1 MNLQRQELVGK
12 SNGSQQTLDKIIA
25 MAMQI
30 FKPPEKLTVSQWA
43 DKNRILSAD
52 ETDKPGPW
60 ETANVPYL
68 KKIMDVFNDEYVRE
82 IVFLKCTQIGG
93 TEALLNMVGYVVDQ
107 NPNRIIYVLPDDTF
121 CKDFSELRLQKM
133 LDSSPIL
140 KNKFNEYES
149 KDTLLKFNG
158 GFIFFASAQSP
169 SKLASWS
176 SRYIFLDE
184 IEKFPKKAKKE
195 ASPLKLAEERTKNRF
210 NAKIVKVSTP
220 VYKSGPIWSAWEKAD
235 KRYRYFVP
243 CPHCGEYQNF
253 ELANIKW
260 PKDEEGNSN
269 ITLARQAAYYV
280 CKKCGGRI
288 SDRHKMQMLKRGKWI
303 AENTTV
309 EHAKSVAF
317 HINSIYSPWVR
328 FGDVAAEFLASK
340 NDPVDMQ
347 NFVNSW
353 LGMPYEDTASE
364 LEANQILA
372 RRTEIQE
379 GCVPDFTQLIT
390 CGVDVQ
396 KNNLYYTVRAW
407 GFGVISQN
415 IQYGSLKNFDELTEL
430 MDRYFCDTNGEPR
443 WQIDLCVID
452 SGYRTEE
459 IYDYCLQMQ
468 SLMGN
473 VVIPCKGEFNV
484 KSEGRFRKKVIDN
497 VSVTETKAGLGQTI
511 YLVNVDKYK
520 DVIASQL
527 KRPMYQYGA
536 FMFHADTEIEYAEQ
550 MTSEHK
556 IVEIKNNREVY
567 TWVPKTSHAKNHYWD
582 CEVYA
587 SLAAD
592 LMHVRHLDKL
602 DIKEGE

>member
-1 MNLQRQELVGK
+1 MSYLKRGLVER
-12 SNGSQQTLDKIIA
+12 SNSSQQTLDKIIA
-25 MAMQI
+25 MAMQT

-68 KKIMDVFNDEYVRE
+68 RKIMDCFTDEHVRE

-107 NPNRIIYVLPDDTF
+107 NPNRVIYVLPDDTF

-220 VYKSGPIWSAWEKAD
+220 VYKSGPIWIAWEKAD

-243 CPHCGEYQNF
+243 CPHCGEYQTF

-288 SDRHKMQMLKRGKWI
+288 DDRHKMQMLKHGKWM

-309 EHAKSVAF
+309 GHAKSVAF

-459 IYDYCLQMQ
+459 VYDYCLQMQ

-550 MTSEHK
+550 MISEHK

>member
-1 MNLQRQELVGK
+1 MNLQRQELVGR
-12 SNGSQQTLDKIIA
+12 SNSSKQTLDKIIA
-25 MAMQI
+25 MAMQT

-68 KKIMDVFNDEYVRE
+68 KKIMDSFNDEHIKE

-93 TEALLNMVGYVVDQ
+93 TEALLNIVGYIIDQ

-133 LDSSPIL
+133 LDSSPVL
-140 KNKFNEYES
+140 KSKFNEYES
-149 KDTLLKFNG
+149 KDTLLKFDG

-176 SRYIFLDE
+176 SRYILLDE

-210 NAKIVKVSTP
+210 NAKIFKTSTP
-220 VYKSGPIWSAWEKAD
+220 VFKSGPIWIAWEKAD
-235 KRYRYFVP
+235 KRYHYYVP
-243 CPHCGEYQNF
+243 CPHCGEYQTF
-253 ELANIKW
+253 ELNNIKW
-260 PKDEEGNSN
+260 PKNEKGEND
-269 ITLARQAAYYV
+269 ITLARAAAYYV
-280 CKKCGGRI
+280 CNKCGGRI
-288 SDRHKMQMLKRGKWI
+288 DDRHKMQMLKRGKWI
-303 AENTTV
+303 AENKTV
-309 EHAKSVAF
+309 GHAKSVAF
-317 HINSIYSPWVR
+317 HINSIYSPWLT
-328 FGDVAAEFLASK
+328 FGDVAGEFLASK

-353 LGMPYEDTASE
+353 LGMPYEDTASA
-364 LEANQILA
+364 LETDQIFA
-372 RRTEIQE
+372 RRTELQE

-396 KNNLYYTVRAW
+396 KNNLYFVVRAW
-407 GFGVISQN
+407 GYGVVSQN
-415 IQYGSLKNFDELTEL
+415 ILYGSLKNFDELTEL
-430 MDRYFCDTNGEPR
+430 LDKKFCDTNGEPK
-443 WQIDLCVID
+443 WLIDLCLID

-459 IYDYCLQMQ
+459 VYDYCLQIQ
-468 SLMGN
+468 SQMGN
-473 VVIPCKGEFNV
+473 IVLPCKGEFNL
-484 KSEGRFRKKVIDN
+484 KSESRFRKKVIDN
-497 VSVTETKAGLGQTI
+497 VNATETKAGLGQTI

-520 DVIASQL
+520 DVIASQMQ
-527 KRPMYQYGA
+527 RPMYKYGA

-556 IVEIKNNREVY
+556 VVEIKNNLETY

-602 DIKEGE
+602 KGDE

>member
-1 MNLQRQELVGK
+1 MSLQKRGLIER
-12 SNGSQQTLDKIIA
+12 SSGSKQTLEKLICLA
-25 MAMQI
+25 LKI

-43 DKNRILSAD
+43 DKFRVLSAD

-68 KKIMDVFNDEYVRE
+68 RKIMDAFNDDHVGE

-93 TEALLNMVGYVVDQ
+93 TEGLLNMVGYVVDQ

-133 LDSSPIL
+133 LDSSPAL
-140 KNKFNEYES
+140 KTKFNEYES

-169 SKLASWS
+169 AKLASWS

-184 IEKFPKKAKKE
+184 IDKFPKRAKKE

-210 NAKIVKVSTP
+210 NSKIVKVSTP
-220 VYKSGPIWSAWEKAD
+220 TFKTGPIWRAYEAVD
-235 KRYRYFVP
+235 KKFEYQVP
-243 CPHCGEYQNF
+243 CPHCGEYQTLEF
-253 ELANIKW
+253 KHIKW
-260 PKDEEGNSN
+260 PKDERGHSD
-269 ITLARQAAYYV
+269 ITLAREAAYYECV
-280 CKKCGGRI
+280 KCKRKI
-288 SDRHKMQMLKRGKWI
+288 DDRHKMQMLKAGKWV
-303 AENTTV
+303 AKNKTV
-309 EHAKSVAF
+309 GYAKSVGF

-353 LGMPYEDTASE
+353 LGLPYEDTAAT
-364 LEANQILA
+364 LEAEMVLN
-372 RRTEIQE
+372 RRTELQE

-407 GFGVISQN
+407 GAGVISQC
-415 IQYGSLKNFDELTEL
+415 IAYGSLKDFDNLTDLLNNF
-430 MDRYFCDTNGEPR
+430 FCDTNGEAR
-443 WQIDLCVID
+443 WQIDLCAID

-459 IYDYCLQMQ
+459 VYDYCLRMQ
-468 SLMGN
+468 ETLGN
-473 VVIPCKGEFNV
+473 VVIPVKGKFKWNML
-484 KSEGRFRKKVIDN
+484 SRFRKSVIDN
-497 VSVTETKAGLGQTI
+497 TSSVGLGQTVYI
-511 YLVNVDKYK
+511 VNVDKYK

-527 KRPMYQYGA
+527 QREMYKQGA
-536 FMFHADTEIEYAEQ
+536 FMVHADTELEYAEHL
-550 MTSEHK
+550 TAEHK
-556 IVEIKNNREVY
+556 VVEIKDGHETY
-567 TWVPKTSHAKNHYWD
+567 TWVPKTSHAANHYLD

-592 LMHVRHLDKL
+592 LMHVRYLEE
-602 DIKEGE
+602 KEGE

>member
-1 MNLQRQELVGK
+1 MSYLKRGLVER
-12 SNGSQQTLDKIIA
+12 SNSSQQTLDKIIA
-25 MAMQI
+25 MAMQT

-68 KKIMDVFNDEYVRE
+68 RKIMDCFTDEHVRE

-107 NPNRIIYVLPDDTF
+107 NPNRVIYVLPDDTF

-133 LDSSPIL
+133 LDSSPTL

-220 VYKSGPIWSAWEKAD
+220 VYKSGPIWIAWEKAD

-243 CPHCGEYQNF
+243 CPHCGEYQTF

-288 SDRHKMQMLKRGKWI
+288 DDRHKMQMLKHGKWM

-309 EHAKSVAF
+309 GHAKSVAF

-459 IYDYCLQMQ
+459 VYDYCLQMQ

-497 VSVTETKAGLGQTI
+497 VSITETKAGLGQTI
-511 YLVNVDKYK
+511 YLVNIDKYK

-550 MTSEHK
+550 MTNEHK

-602 DIKEGE
+602 DMKEGE

>member
-1 MNLQRQELVGK
+1 MSYLKRGLVER
-12 SNGSQQTLDKIIA
+12 SNSSQQTLDKIIA
-25 MAMQI
+25 MAMQT

-68 KKIMDVFNDEYVRE
+68 RKIMDCFTDEHVRE

-107 NPNRIIYVLPDDTF
+107 NPNRVIYVLPDDTF

-133 LDSSPIL
+133 LDSSPTL

-220 VYKSGPIWSAWEKAD
+220 VYKSGPIWIAWEKAD

-243 CPHCGEYQNF
+243 CPHCGEYQTF

-288 SDRHKMQMLKRGKWI
+288 DDRHKMQMLKHGKWM

-309 EHAKSVAF
+309 GHAKSVAF

-364 LEANQILA
+364 LEANQILE

-459 IYDYCLQMQ
+459 VYDYCLQMQ

-550 MTSEHK
+550 MTNEHK

-602 DIKEGE
+602 DMKEGE